1 MMTASEQSQFF
12 IDILLAQAGLMNEEK
27 GNTSGQAHTN

>member
-1 MMTASEQSQFF
+1 MNASDRSQMY

-27 GNTSGQAHTN
+27 GETVG

>member
-1 MMTASEQSQFF
+1 MGAAEQSQLY

-27 GNTSGQAHTN
+27 GNDVG

>member
-1 MMTASEQSQFF
+1 MNASEQSQFY

-27 GNTSGQAHTN
+27 GNDIG